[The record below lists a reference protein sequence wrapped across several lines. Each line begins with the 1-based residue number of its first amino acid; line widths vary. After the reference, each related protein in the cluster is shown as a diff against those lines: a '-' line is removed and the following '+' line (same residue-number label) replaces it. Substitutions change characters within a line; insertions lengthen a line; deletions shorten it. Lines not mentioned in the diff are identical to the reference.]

1 MKKNER
7 MRPAVEEGELD
18 FSGKYSLERARE
30 YYRKHQKGSLG
41 RRISN
46 RWEQQMAGRALKLA
60 GNPRSVLDL
69 PCGTGRFWELL
80 ARDPDRELLAADYSE
95 AMLVVAQEER
105 PQEIVQRFR
114 VFQSSAFDIQLPDN
128 AVENIFCMRLLHH
141 IGESEDRLRILK
153 EFHRVARD
161 SVCIS
166 MWVDGNYKAW
176 KRQRAVKRR
185 PKRKRFDNRFLH
197 SRQQVE
203 SEQACLRPRDRF
215 WDIPVPKIDS
225 AFDNPLVPQPSW
237 SPSTTQ
243 QL

>member
-1 MKKNER
+1 
-7 MRPAVEEGELD
+7 
-18 FSGKYSLERARE
+18 
-30 YYRKHQKGSLG
+30 
-41 RRISN
+41 
-46 RWEQQMAGRALKLA
+46 MAGRALKLA

-69 PCGTGRFWELL
+69 PCGTGRFWKLL

-95 AMLVVAQEER
+95 AMLVVAQEEG
-105 PQEIVQRFR
+105 PQEIVRRFR

-128 AVENIFCMRLLHH
+128 AVENIFCMRLPHH

-176 KRQRAVKRR
+176 KRQRAVKKR

-203 SEQACLRPRDRF
+203 SEFAEAGFQHSRKSGF
-215 WDIPVPKIDS
+215 S
-225 AFDNPLVPQPSW
+225 APLCHVAH
-237 SPSTTQ
+237 
-243 QL
+243 LCAGM